1 MPTLTRRGLL
11 ILGGTGA
18 AGVALAGCSKAEE
31 PRDEADAEELT
42 AAEAEAEGNL
52 AGAYKLAASA
62 VPTGEERAT
71 LERFTAASTKRAA
84 EISGGSFENTSPPPD
99 GGPDFPEALSACQH
113 LADDAIAAHLQAA
126 RLLDEV
132 DGRALASSSLAACAA
147 ELAVVNGFAR
157 DPVAPNAFVT
167 GGPAP
172 LEDSDS
178 PDSGGETS
186 TTTSSSTSS
195 SSTTDTTADQ

>member
-18 AGVALAGCSKAEE
+18 AGVALAGCSSAEE
-31 PRDEADAEELT
+31 PRDGSNADELT

-52 AGAYKLAASA
+52 AGAYMLAASA
-62 VPTGEERAT
+62 VPTGEERTT
-71 LERFTAASTKRAA
+71 LERFAAASTKRAN
-84 EISGGSFENTSPPPD
+84 EISGGSGENTSPPPD

-113 LADDAIAAHLQAA
+113 LANDAIAAHLQAA

-147 ELAVVNGFAR
+147 ELAVVNGFVR

-172 LEDSDS
+172 LEDSDG
-178 PDSGGETS
+178 PDSGGDESSTTS
-186 TTTSSSTSS
+186 TTS
-195 SSTTDTTADQ
+195 SSTTDTTDEQ

>member
-31 PRDEADAEELT
+31 PRDESDADALTSAEADAE
-42 AAEAEAEGNL
+42 GKL
-52 AGAYKLAASA
+52 AGAYELAASA
-62 VPTGEERAT
+62 VPTGEERTT
-71 LERFTAASTKRAA
+71 LQRFAAAAAKRAA

-113 LADDAIAAHLQAA
+113 LANEAIAAHLQAA

-147 ELAVVNGFAR
+147 ELAAVNSFAG
-157 DPVAPNAFVT
+157 DPEVPSAFVT
-167 GGPAP
+167 GGPEKP
-172 LEDSDS
+172 LESFDR
-178 PDSGGETS
+178 PDSGDDESSTTS
-186 TTTSSSTSS
+186 TTS
-195 SSTTDTTADQ
+195 SSTTDTTEDQ